1 MSIGQEKTFTLRVCS
16 QVITIVTDET
26 QYPVIEACAELLT
39 NYVDLQVQG
48 DKRARRN
55 DAQTLALTG
64 IRLCDQLINSD
75 SNARELQIRV
85 ADLEAQLARE
95 KKDSLAFRTTM
106 SHWLQRVSQKLS
118 QAPALPPELQ
128 NDSEASPSIPI
139 DPAPEDTDAGEV
151 SENLDEAPPNELFT
165 GEATSGSPTSG

>member
-26 QYPVIEACAELLT
+26 QYPVIEACADLLT

-48 DKRARRN
+48 DKRSRRN

-75 SNARELQIRV
+75 STARELQLRV

-106 SHWLQRVSQKLS
+106 SQWLQRVSQKLS
-118 QAPALPPELQ
+118 KAPALPRELQ
-128 NDSEASPSIPI
+128 NDSEVPPQPNPME
-139 DPAPEDTDAGEV
+139 PAPEDADAGEV
-151 SENLDEAPPNELFT
+151 SENPDEATPNELFT
-165 GEATSGSPTSG
+165 GEK